1 MRRLRAGR
9 YALVV
14 RAGPAASERE
24 RRITLVVR

>member
-14 RAGPAASERE
+14 RAGSAAGMRE
-24 RRITLVVR
+24 RRTSLMVR